1 MQNGKE
7 MPVLFDFSREE
18 LSIRPD
24 LIPKLVPAHA
34 EAGLQARGI
43 DIRNFTPIPA
53 EEMRITL
60 D

>member
-1 MQNGKE
+1 MESGKS
-7 MPVLFDFSREE
+7 MPTLFDFSREE

-24 LIPKLVPAHA
+24 LISKLVPAHA
-34 EAGLQARGI
+34 EQDLQARGI

-53 EEMRITL
+53 EDMRITL